1 MLSAL
6 PVFQFEV
13 PTHRLDTAL
22 GLIRGVRTKLTQD
35 QCLSVIQELGW
46 DEAIFYDEHGTLQL
60 NMTDLQ
66 MVAMAA
72 CIAVVGETGGKMKK
86 SDS

>member
-13 PTHRLDTAL
+13 PKHRLDTAL
-22 GLIRGVRTKLTQD
+22 SLIRGVRTKLTQD
-35 QCLSVIQELGW
+35 QCMSVIQELGW
-46 DEAIFYDEHGTLQL
+46 DESISYDEHGSIQL

-86 SDS
+86 TEE

>member
-1 MLSAL
+1 MLSEL
-6 PVFQFEV
+6 PVYQFEV
-13 PTHRLDTAL
+13 PQHRLDTAL
-22 GLIRGVRTKLTQD
+22 VLIRNVRTKLTQD

-46 DEAIFYDEHGTLQL
+46 DETIYYDELGNIQL

-86 SDS
+86 TE